1 MSGKRKVLR
10 FTKDKLLREEEEEEK
25 PKENEQVT
33 RSRVLAMVSLA
44 SELGFSISLPI
55 AGGALLGQFLDGK
68 LHTTPR
74 LTLSLIFLGLF
85 IAACNI
91 YIIMKETK
99 E

>member
-1 MSGKRKVLR
+1 MSGSRRVLR
-10 FTKDKLLREEEEEEK
+10 FTKDKLLKEELEEEK
-25 PKENEQVT
+25 PKEDEEAT
-33 RSRVLAMVSLA
+33 KSRVLAMISLA

-55 AGGALLGQFLDGK
+55 AGGALLGQFLDEK
-68 LHTTPR
+68 FHSTPR